1 MSSSERRPEA
11 AAEARAGRLVSF
23 LHRLE
28 LVSTVKMGVPKFYRW
43 ISERYPCLSEVV
55 KEHQVGELRPRRKKA
70 GPRASLRCGT
80 PAFQLPV
87 VLVSRRTGGRE
98 GGPRLGGLQVSAPDR
113 GRSHQNGLP
122 QVCGPPWESPP
133 GLRKEPLVG
142 RLLMNP
148 LCPPGNWTWRFAL
161 GCEAVWDVFSGPSS
175 QAKQQT
181 VYKQ

>member
-55 KEHQVGELRPRRKKA
+55 KEHQVGELRPRRKKRA
-70 GPRASLRCGT
+70 RGPLRCGT
-80 PAFQLPV
+80 LAFQLPA
-87 VLVSRRTGGRE
+87 VLVSGRTGGRE
-98 GGPRLGGLQVSAPDR
+98 GGPRLAPEPHWVEAGQIR
-113 GRSHQNGLP
+113 VACGRSA
-122 QVCGPPWESPP
+122 PPWESTP
-133 GLRKEPLVG
+133 GLPKEPLVG

-148 LCPPGNWTWRFAL
+148 FCPPGNWTWRFAL

-175 QAKQQT
+175 QAKQQK